1 MLAPDRTHFF
11 AVDFD
16 NCWFRQACVVH
27 LRIRQFRLR
36 LGQRR
41 REAMDSP
48 DRCMTAL
55 HVEEVETDGPGFRA
69 LGSDAM
75 GDFVH

>member
-1 MLAPDRTHFF
+1 
-11 AVDFD
+11 
-16 NCWFRQACVVH
+16 
-27 LRIRQFRLR
+27 
-36 LGQRR
+36 
-41 REAMDSP
+41 MDSP

-75 GDFVH
+75 GDRLLGILRHQALGLGLGLFVFEVSYRVRAKCKRIPARRWSRSYR